1 MRGAKR
7 FLISISD
14 ISTSRGSIPEL
25 SFQGDS
31 PQFLAEAL
39 ERALREPQL
48 WQHWRDMQEDPE
60 AVDPG
65 TGATD
70 PQAEVRGSLHSGRSE
85 LVVVTALP
93 HAIVKHRLDLL
104 IGANWALRD
113 VSTP

>member
-7 FLISISD
+7 FLISIAD
-14 ISTSRGSIPEL
+14 ISASRGSLPEL

-39 ERALREPQL
+39 EQALREPHL
-48 WQHWRDMQEDPE
+48 WQRWRDLQEDPD
-60 AVDPG
+60 AVDPT
-65 TGATD
+65 TGVIDSNARV
-70 PQAEVRGSLHSGRSE
+70 EGSLHSGRSE
-85 LVVVTALP
+85 LVVVTVLP

-104 IGANWALRD
+104 IGQHWKLRD